1 MGKTN
6 PEEAWPYSL
15 ACTRTTD
22 QVSPEECEIWNWA
35 PQDCRGGSGT
45 WKEEWNTSW
54 ADVIAKEM
62 KNVKVA
68 FAIIRCHMISD
79 VKNEDSWS
87 KASLVAV
94 GLLTETPKCL
104 TYSSVVSCETVCLA
118 LTLPALY
125 DLEVKSGNVLNA
137 YVTAPITKKV
147 WIVLGSEWGRQAG
160 KKPLLFVP
168 YANWRVQALC
178 CQCLCWTVICIW
190 LWWE

>member
-104 TYSSVVSCETVCLA
+104 TYSSVVPCETYVLPWPFLHYMTLKWNLA
-118 LTLPALY
+118 T
-125 DLEVKSGNVLNA
+125 
-137 YVTAPITKKV
+137 
-147 WIVLGSEWGRQAG
+147 
-160 KKPLLFVP
+160 
-168 YANWRVQALC
+168 
-178 CQCLCWTVICIW
+178 CWTPMWPHLSLRRCG
-190 LWWE
+190 